1 MVDWSFFR
9 NKRRLDVTQWLVKL
23 NLLTYTDFSK
33 ALLAL
38 GVKPPSEDIYKALV
52 KEIEQSAN
60 IPPVVNEKSV
70 AEVAKPTPEKKPARK
85 RPKRSQ
91 KSSVPAEGA
100 DE

>member
-52 KEIEQSAN
+52 KEIEQSAKA
-60 IPPVVNEKSV
+60 PPAVAEKSV
-70 AEVAKPTPEKKPARK
+70 VEAVKPTPEKKPVRK
-85 RPKRSQ
+85 RSRRSQ
-91 KSSVPAEGA
+91 KPPVLAEGA

>member
-38 GVKPPSEDIYKALV
+38 GVNPPSEDIYNSLV
-52 KEIEQSAN
+52 KDIKQSAE
-60 IPPVVNEKSV
+60 IPVDVVEKSLQ
-70 AEVAKPTPEKKPARK
+70 PTVKPALPKKAVKKRVRK
-85 RPKRSQ
+85 SQ
-91 KSSVPAEGA
+91 KEPAALE
-100 DE
+100 DENE